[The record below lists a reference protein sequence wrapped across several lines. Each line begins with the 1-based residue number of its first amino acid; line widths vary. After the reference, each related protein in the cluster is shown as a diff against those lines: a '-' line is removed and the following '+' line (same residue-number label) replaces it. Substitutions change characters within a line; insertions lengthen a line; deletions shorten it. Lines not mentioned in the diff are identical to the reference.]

1 MSGVSSA
8 GMRFFSVYGPKED
21 AKKQYANM
29 ITQFLWQLQDGK
41 TPLVYGDG
49 LQTRDF
55 TFVKDVV
62 RALRLAMHSDYHG
75 ILNVGTGKAYSFNEV
90 IEILSRKL
98 GSDRMPEYMA
108 NPISNYVSHTLAD
121 TSKAEKEIGFRAQI
135 SLEAGIDAIINSYS
149 PTTDPNIS

>member
-1 MSGVSSA
+1 
-8 GMRFFSVYGPKED
+8 
-21 AKKQYANM
+21 
-29 ITQFLWQLQDGK
+29 
-41 TPLVYGDG
+41 
-49 LQTRDF
+49 
-55 TFVKDVV
+55 
-62 RALRLAMHSDYHG
+62 MHSDYHG

-90 IEILSRKL
+90 IEILNRKL